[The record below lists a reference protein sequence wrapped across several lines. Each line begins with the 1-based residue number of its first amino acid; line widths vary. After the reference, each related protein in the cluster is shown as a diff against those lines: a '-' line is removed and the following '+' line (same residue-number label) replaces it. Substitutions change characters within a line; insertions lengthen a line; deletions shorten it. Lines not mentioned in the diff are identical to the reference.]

1 MKNENHI
8 EKKDCSAGTGVRN
21 KYPAYCLLLIEAVI
35 QIAGGIFYDQTP
47 QEVWALSNAI
57 LFMFPLAFGI
67 RFGLLCLIPVAVSEI
82 VWFCILLKAGPLLH
96 LFSFAVT
103 IIVLGLAG
111 EKLKRS
117 PTPRRVTGSCI
128 LYELS
133 LLGEET
139 LYYGLRMLFL
149 NRPFTWADV
158 SGSFLSWANPLML
171 LLLVYCI
178 VKERSSAGEG

>member
-1 MKNENHI
+1 M
-8 EKKDCSAGTGVRN
+8 RN

-57 LFMFPLAFGI
+57 LFMVPLAFGI

-103 IIVLGLAG
+103 IIVLGRVR

-117 PTPRRVTGSCI
+117 PIPQRVTVSCI

-149 NRPFTWADV
+149 NRPLHGQMSPDLFCPGQSADASP
-158 SGSFLSWANPLML
+158 SGVLHRKRTEFGRRRIKATG
-171 LLLVYCI
+171 V
-178 VKERSSAGEG
+178 